1 MKLQKLI
8 TIFNER
14 KNFFNNHPDT
24 YRYVKNTFGEKL
36 PVGTK
41 ISISVQTPNESVQ
54 NVEFTVEEIDKKFL
68 DSFSDVIS
76 D

>member
-24 YRYVKNTFGEKL
+24 YKYVKNTFGEKL
-36 PVGTK
+36 PVGTQ
-41 ISISVQTPNESVQ
+41 ISISVQKPNEAAK
-54 NVEFTVEEIDKKFL
+54 NVEFTVTDVDKRFL
-68 DSFSDVIS
+68 DSFSDMVS